1 MANQIDKFPVPL
13 ILKKI
18 LKDNLK
24 GELIVSGKNFT
35 KHAFFAKGELQFATS
50 DREED
55 RLGEMLCS
63 KGRITREQYLMLR
76 KMREAGDDKFG
87 KLLTRLKLLDKQ
99 DLYKELHDQVK
110 EITLSTFNL
119 TSGEW
124 VFKAGTPR
132 VPGNLKFNIPV
143 EELIIEGTQE
153 ITDFLYYKRK
163 FNYRSPV
170 TLPIDEGLGKVLN
183 ADDIRFYVKI
193 TRCATISTEEIL
205 SILDLKED
213 EFWRQLILLYLLNV
227 MDFTE
232 FRIDSKVHQDME
244 ILNELHEKLSADNLN
259 HYQLLQLKNTASM
272 IEVKDKYFSFTKKYA
287 PQNIKASPDS
297 QAFEKAEFVV
307 EKATQAFEILTDVDK
322 KKAYDTGQQKR
333 SDTGA
338 TLPSSDMADAKGSPD
353 KKDNIRKAR
362 HLYLKAHTLFEE
374 KRLHEAAHIMEE
386 AVRLDNQR
394 SSYHMLLGLCQMR
407 IPDLRPY
414 AEKHLLK
421 VAEMEPW
428 NADPV
433 FYLGELYWSEQLYKK
448 AEKSFRKALEINM
461 EHTLAAKMIS
471 KIENRLKKK
480 SGLSLFGKR

>member
-1 MANQIDKFPVPL
+1 M

-24 GELIVSGKNFT
+24 GELIVNGKNFT
-35 KHAFFAKGELQFATS
+35 KHAYFAKGELLFATS
-50 DREED
+50 DCEED

-76 KMREAGDDKFG
+76 KMREAGGDKFG

-99 DLYKELHDQVK
+99 DLFKELSDQVK
-110 EITLSTFNL
+110 EIALSFFDL
-119 TSGEW
+119 TSGNW
-124 VFKAGTPR
+124 VFKSGTPR

-143 EELIIEGTQE
+143 KELIIDGIQE
-153 ITDFLYYKRK
+153 MTDFSYYKRK
-163 FNYRSPV
+163 FTYRAPV
-170 TLPIDEGLGKVLN
+170 TLPIDEELGKVIN

-193 TRCATISTEEIL
+193 TRCATISTDEII
-205 SILDLKED
+205 SILDMKTD
-213 EFWRQLILLYLLNV
+213 EFWRRLVLLYLLNAV
-227 MDFTE
+227 DFTD
-232 FRIDSKVHQDME
+232 FRIDSQVHQDME
-244 ILNELHEKLSADNLN
+244 AINELHEKLSANSLD

-307 EKATQAFEILTDVDK
+307 EKAAQAFEILSDEEK
-322 KKAYDTGQQKR
+322 KKAYDTGQRMR
-333 SDTGA
+333 SKEA
-338 TLPSSDMADAKGSPD
+338 TVSSGKKGTPVAPD
-353 KKDNIRKAR
+353 KRDDIRSAR
-362 HLYLKAHTLFEE
+362 HLYLKAHNLFEE
-374 KRLHEAAHIMEE
+374 KRFHEAAHMMEE
-386 AVRLDNQR
+386 AITLDKER
-394 SSYHMLLGLCQMR
+394 SSYYMLLGLCQIR
-407 IPDLRPY
+407 IPDLRPF

-433 FYLGELYWSEQLYKK
+433 FYLGELYWSEQLYNK

-461 EHTLAAKMIS
+461 EHTLAAKMIN
-471 KIENRLKKK
+471 KIENRLKKR
-480 SGLSLFGKR
+480 SGMSLFGKR